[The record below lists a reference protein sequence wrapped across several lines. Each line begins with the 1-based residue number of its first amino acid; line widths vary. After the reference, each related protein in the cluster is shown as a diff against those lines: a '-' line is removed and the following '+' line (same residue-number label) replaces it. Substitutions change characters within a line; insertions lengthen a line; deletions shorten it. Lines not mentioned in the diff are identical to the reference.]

1 MKYTILSSTGP
12 AARLGLL
19 LCAGFILSAISGA
32 QAALDFDA
40 LREKVQ
46 AALNRADNK
55 SALALIHEAR
65 RDSKLNGSDDVE
77 LALLEAE
84 SQDDMVRAKG
94 LLEGLLAREG
104 LPRESRGRAEK
115 ALGLRLYLGE
125 DFGRALPHLELA
137 WQNLRSGS
145 VDSQEASYFAGL
157 CAMEERQYSK
167 AQDNFR
173 RAQSGD
179 PDLRVWA
186 QIGSAETNL
195 RRGEPKDA
203 LKAFELLS
211 RSKEAGP
218 YQAFLLSRQAA
229 CLEKLGRG
237 SESTLLLNRIRSEYP
252 DSLSAIEAQEQ
263 LRNLPAIPGTFFV
276 LQTGAFSDSKKAQG
290 LAAKFSKA
298 GYSSRVVD
306 RGRNAKVRYK
316 VWSGRY
322 TSRPEALRVAGNM
335 KQKFKISYYIFQEAQ

>member
-1 MKYTILSSTGP
+1 M
-12 AARLGLL
+12 
-19 LCAGFILSAISGA
+19 CAGIILSAISGA
-32 QAALDFDA
+32 QAALDFKA

-46 AALNRADNK
+46 AALDRADNQ
-55 SALALIHEAR
+55 SALALIQEAR
-65 RDSKLNGSDDVE
+65 RDSRLKVSDDVE

-84 SQDDMVRAKG
+84 SQDDLARAKG

-125 DFGRALPHLELA
+125 DFARALPHLELA
-137 WQNLRSGS
+137 WQDLGSGS
-145 VDSQEASYFAGL
+145 VDAQEAAYFAGL

-167 AQDNFR
+167 AHDNFR
-173 RAQSGD
+173 LAQSGD
-179 PDLRVWA
+179 PDLRIWA
-186 QIGSAETNL
+186 QIGSAETSM
-195 RRGEPKDA
+195 RRGKSKEA
-203 LKAFELLS
+203 LKAFELLG
-211 RSKEAGP
+211 RSQGAGP

-229 CLEKLGRG
+229 CLAKLGRG
-237 SESTLLLNRIRSEYP
+237 SESISLLNRIRSEYP

-263 LRNLPAIPGTFFV
+263 LRNLPAKPGTFFV

-298 GYSSRVVD
+298 GFPSKVVD

-335 KQKFKISYYIFQEAQ
+335 KQKFKLSYYIFQETQ